1 MRLLR
6 IDLII
11 LLTAIVSSEALVAQ
25 DSQGT
30 AASENISVLD
40 VSFEKDGGFIDD
52 IQADEIRID
61 GKAESRVTAI
71 EPIGEL
77 PLRVVF
83 LVDISASQVGVSTDG
98 RRRGIRQE
106 AQRFYQE
113 AIKLLPLRVS
123 DSACLV
129 AFNHRITVLQDFTSN
144 KDLLMKSVSNS
155 PPPIGPTRLL
165 DALHLSNR
173 ALAVQGD
180 SRRVVIV
187 LTDGNDTSSSQAI
200 EGVYKEAIDHNVRVY
215 FIVSQRDSQRFSLF
229 GRDIK
234 KHEKFVKRTGGRA
247 LSFRDEKSMDK
258 LITRI
263 YDELEHLKR
272 ISITSQEP
280 LTPDLEIS
288 VSRKGVRVNHPSP
301 IK

>member
-1 MRLLR
+1 MSHSKGRWFHSDIR
-6 IDLII
+6 
-11 LLTAIVSSEALVAQ
+11 A
-25 DSQGT
+25 
-30 AASENISVLD
+30 
-40 VSFEKDGGFIDD
+40 DD
-52 IQADEIRID
+52 PYRRQ
-61 GKAESRVTAI
+61 AESRVTAI

-144 KDLLMKSVSNS
+144 KDLLMKSVSNL

-263 YDELEHLKR
+263 YDELEHLNESPSLPGTADTGSRNLGLTQRCASKSSFSDQ
-272 ISITSQEP
+272 IITTSTSVPFSRNQSCSCHPRCP
-280 LTPDLEIS
+280 LEEHI
-288 VSRKGVRVNHPSP
+288 G
-301 IK
+301 